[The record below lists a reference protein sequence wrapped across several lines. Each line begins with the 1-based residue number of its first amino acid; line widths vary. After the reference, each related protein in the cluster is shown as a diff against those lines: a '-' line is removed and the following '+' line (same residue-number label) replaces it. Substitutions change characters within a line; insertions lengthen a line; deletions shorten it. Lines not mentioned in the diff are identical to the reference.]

1 MKKSLTIISLAALVA
16 LNTSAQ
22 SVSRKCGTPK
32 VNPAYEAEFQ
42 KMLDKHQRFANG
54 KTASVVYNIPIV
66 FHILHNS
73 NETNVN
79 SPTDTLG
86 HNLSAAQI
94 NSQIAILNADFRK
107 LNTDF
112 STWVTQPTFVS
123 ASADVQINFCPA
135 KVEPTGAI
143 LAEPGIN
150 RINVASKGWATLPY
164 SFDYIELTVKPN
176 SIWDP
181 TKYFNV
187 WVLEFDS
194 LTPLLGYA
202 FFPVPE
208 VSSSTLL
215 PISDLYGFPAASTAT
230 NDGVVVNYLAFGNTG
245 VGATSYNPYNLG
257 RTMTHETGHWL
268 GLHHIFNEVDS
279 ISSCSNDFVSDTPSQ
294 SSSSSGCPAIF
305 GAVVNSGCAASSN
318 PPGRMYQNY
327 MDYADDKC
335 AVMFTAGQK
344 ARMQAVMA
352 NCVRRASLAT
362 STVCSVVN
370 SLKENISEL
379 KFDLFPNPST
389 SDISVSV
396 DLISQQN
403 FSILVTN
410 LLGQIV
416 KEIKQNQS
424 NAPTVNINL
433 SDKPRGVYFV
443 TVKTATSVSKT
454 KRFIIQ

>member
-1 MKKSLTIISLAALVA
+1 
-16 LNTSAQ
+16 
-22 SVSRKCGTPK
+22 
-32 VNPAYEAEFQ
+32 
-42 KMLDKHQRFANG
+42 
-54 KTASVVYNIPIV
+54 
-66 FHILHNS
+66 
-73 NETNVN
+73 
-79 SPTDTLG
+79 
-86 HNLSAAQI
+86 
-94 NSQIAILNADFRK
+94 
-107 LNTDF
+107 
-112 STWVTQPTFVS
+112 
-123 ASADVQINFCPA
+123 
-135 KVEPTGAI
+135 
-143 LAEPGIN
+143 
-150 RINVASKGWATLPY
+150 
-164 SFDYIELTVKPN
+164 
-176 SIWDP
+176 
-181 TKYFNV
+181 
-187 WVLEFDS
+187 
-194 LTPLLGYA
+194 
-202 FFPVPE
+202 
-208 VSSSTLL
+208 
-215 PISDLYGFPAASTAT
+215 
-230 NDGVVVNYLAFGNTG
+230 
-245 VGATSYNPYNLG
+245 
-257 RTMTHETGHWL
+257 
-268 GLHHIFNEVDS
+268 
-279 ISSCSNDFVSDTPSQ
+279 
-294 SSSSSGCPAIF
+294 
-305 GAVVNSGCAASSN
+305 
-318 PPGRMYQNY
+318 